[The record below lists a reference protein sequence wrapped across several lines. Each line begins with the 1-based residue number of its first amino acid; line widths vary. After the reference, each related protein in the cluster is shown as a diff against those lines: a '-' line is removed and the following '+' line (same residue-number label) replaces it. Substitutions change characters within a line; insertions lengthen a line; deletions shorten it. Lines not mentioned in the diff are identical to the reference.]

1 MMRRLLALFAILV
14 PLMWVTG
21 SPGTADAAVVTSV
34 RGDTLTIS
42 GDGADDTVVLRL
54 QAGAPDKLVVEAG
67 TSTRSFDRASFTRIS
82 IRTAG
87 GADNIRIDEADGAF
101 SDTEAV
107 TIESGAGKDAVTGG
121 RGAEVI
127 STGDDGDLVLA
138 NGGGDRLLLGT
149 GDDTAIQ
156 ASEDGADVIEGQ
168 SGTDTLR
175 ISGTSESE
183 EFTVQASGGRAL
195 ISRDVGSGRAD
206 TVGIEVAEVDAG
218 GGPDLVDVGN
228 LSGTALARVDAD
240 LGVADGAR
248 DTVFA
253 AGSPVRDTIFVS
265 ASGDTAR
272 VTGLPGEVRV
282 ENASSTEDG
291 LTVQGSGGNDEIRA
305 LGAVGTI
312 VDLILEGNDGLDNI
326 TGGVAVEVL
335 RGGPGPDT
343 LRGFQGAD
351 TIEGGDGSDL
361 VLWSP
366 TIDGNDT
373 VRSDAGEDDTLRI
386 PGSSTADAYEILRDG
401 AQVRVRGAGSEVSL
415 DAVETIDVGAS
426 AGADTI
432 TVRDLTG
439 TPTEVVRVDMV
450 TSVRETDTVAVEG
463 TSGPETVR
471 VTAGSGFH
479 ELTGLPVRML
489 LVGAGSEDRL
499 EVDGRNGDD
508 TIDASKMTKDQ
519 LQPFLRGGNG
529 KDVLIGSPGQ
539 DEITGGPGVDVA
551 LLGGGLD
558 TFTWLPGDGGD
569 IVEGGAG
576 TDFVVMSGTGANEH
590 FRVSPIGGRTR
601 LIRDSDVLD
610 MGDVERLD
618 VLPAGGADTM
628 QVDDMSGTDTDV
640 VQWNLA
646 TARSSVAT
654 DQAADALSVNG
665 TFGNDTV
672 DVAASGPE
680 VRMTGLAATVVI
692 LRSDPNLDRLHLDTK
707 PGTDVVTVAPAVHQ
721 RLIYSQI

>member
-1 MMRRLLALFAILV
+1 MMRRPLALLAILV
-14 PLMWVTG
+14 PLTWVAG

-67 TSTRSFDRASFTRIS
+67 TSSRSFDRASFSRIS
-82 IRTAG
+82 IRTGG
-87 GADNIRIDEADGAF
+87 GADDIRIDEADGAF

-107 TIESGAGKDAVTGG
+107 TIESGAGRDAVTGG

-138 NGGGDRLLLGT
+138 NGGGDRLLLGA

-282 ENASSTEDG
+282 ENASSTEDR

-312 VDLILEGNDGLDNI
+312 VDLVLEGNDGLDNI

-351 TIEGGDGSDL
+351 TIEGGTARTWCYGA
-361 VLWSP
+361 P
-366 TIDGNDT
+366 
-373 VRSDAGEDDTLRI
+373 R
-386 PGSSTADAYEILRDG
+386 STATTPYE
-401 AQVRVRGAGSEVSL
+401 A
-415 DAVETIDVGAS
+415 
-426 AGADTI
+426 
-432 TVRDLTG
+432 
-439 TPTEVVRVDMV
+439 TPART
-450 TSVRETDTVAVEG
+450 T
-463 TSGPETVR
+463 PC
-471 VTAGSGFH
+471 
-479 ELTGLPVRML
+479 
-489 LVGAGSEDRL
+489 
-499 EVDGRNGDD
+499 
-508 TIDASKMTKDQ
+508 
-519 LQPFLRGGNG
+519 
-529 KDVLIGSPGQ
+529 GSPAQ
-539 DEITGGPGVDVA
+539 AP
-551 LLGGGLD
+551 
-558 TFTWLPGDGGD
+558 P
-569 IVEGGAG
+569 
-576 TDFVVMSGTGANEH
+576 M
-590 FRVSPIGGRTR
+590 PTR
-601 LIRDSDVLD
+601 S
-610 MGDVERLD
+610 
-618 VLPAGGADTM
+618 
-628 QVDDMSGTDTDV
+628 S
-640 VQWNLA
+640 A
-646 TARSSVAT
+646 TAHRSESAARPRRSAWTRSRPSTSEPAPVPTRSRSATSPAPPPRSSAW
-654 DQAADALSVNG
+654 
-665 TFGNDTV
+665 
-672 DVAASGPE
+672 
-680 VRMTGLAATVVI
+680 I
-692 LRSDPNLDRLHLDTK
+692 W
-707 PGTDVVTVAPAVHQ
+707 
-721 RLIYSQI
+721 